1 MNDVEKLAELDRKL
15 AELKSSLAD
24 RVEKLTERAAAP
36 LDALEAG
43 LIPALKHG
51 ERSLREAV
59 NQYPLGSVAAAVAAG
74 AMTTVALRRASAR
87 HPGESPVWAQ
97 LEPYWAVAGEAL
109 RSLGIAAA
117 AGVVEGALRV
127 VDARQRG
134 SEGTVRRT
142 LSVVTPEPAPTGP
155 EESLARPL

>member
-1 MNDVEKLAELDRKL
+1 MNDTEKLAELDRKL
-15 AELKSSLAD
+15 AELKSTLAD

-51 ERSLREAV
+51 EMTLRETV
-59 NQYPLGSVAAAVAAG
+59 DRYPLGSVAAAVVAG
-74 AMTTVALRRASAR
+74 AATTVAFRRAANEPR
-87 HPGESPVWAQ
+87 TRWMEE

-127 VDARQRG
+127 VDNRQERAGGARG
-134 SEGTVRRT
+134 N
-142 LSVVTPEPAPTGP
+142 LSVVRPEPVAPENDVNVG
-155 EESLARPL
+155 RPL